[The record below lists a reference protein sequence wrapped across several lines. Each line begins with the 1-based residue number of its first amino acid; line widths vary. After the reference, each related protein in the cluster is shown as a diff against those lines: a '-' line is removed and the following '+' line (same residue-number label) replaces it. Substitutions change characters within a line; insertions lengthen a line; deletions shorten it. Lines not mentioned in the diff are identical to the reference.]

1 MMRAC
6 FDCFQRRP
14 DDYKMCEFNEEK
26 EKIDRLQ
33 SRLDNIVLDERYKLL
48 LLGQRSQLARES
60 GNKNDACEDDAFKF
74 KVAKQRVQK
83 LSAIKR
89 KLYVHMKT
97 MEDSAIVADV
107 ANTLKTSTHLMN
119 STIGEINVDD
129 IVAEFLNIES
139 EIAESLDSLAF
150 EDNVEEDEVNEAQNE
165 STQEVVLPSVEPV
178 IIRVAESQHNIKE
191 NAQVAL

>member
-6 FDCFQRRP
+6 FPCFQRRP

-33 SRLDNIVLDERYKLL
+33 SKLDNIVLDERYKLL
-48 LLGQRSQLARES
+48 LLGQRIQLARDS

-89 KLYVHMKT
+89 KLYMHMKT

-119 STIGEINVDD
+119 TTIGQIDVDQLQFD
-129 IVAEFLNIES
+129 CRHRIV
-139 EIAESLDSLAF
+139 
-150 EDNVEEDEVNEAQNE
+150 
-165 STQEVVLPSVEPV
+165 
-178 IIRVAESQHNIKE
+178 
-191 NAQVAL
+191 